1 MEDDDAVAIL
11 GAVAAAGATH
21 EATVLVLEAVLP
33 DGPGFHRAK
42 TLDVMMLAL
51 TGGRERTLDQNDAL
65 LAKAGLTV
73 TQVTPTAT
81 AFSVVEATVRSA

>member
-33 DGPGFHRAK
+33 DAPDFHRAK

-51 TGGRERTLDQNDAL
+51 TGGRDRPRPDVYSALDCPSLGVLIDAVS
-65 LAKAGLTV
+65 AAPAG
-73 TQVTPTAT
+73 
-81 AFSVVEATVRSA
+81 VEPA